1 MTITEWTNVSYIPL
15 MDAAK
20 KISANADLSEELLHY
35 SLEQLLT
42 KPNVQEIVDSG
53 GAQFWVI
60 RTMLN
65 SWRSTTS
72 KFYTI
77 YRKSLYNTED
87 ISYLTNDIPDESEP
101 DLEELAARIR
111 RELDGLYW
119 YDRDLFNM
127 YVAEDHTMSS
137 LSRATSI
144 PRTSISL
151 TINRVRSYIKTKIK

>member
-1 MTITEWTNVSYIPL
+1 MTINNWTNTNYSSL
-15 MDAAK
+15 LTAAK
-20 KISANADLSEELLHY
+20 KISDNSELSNELLHY
-35 SLEQLLT
+35 SLEQLLL

-72 KFYTI
+72 AFYTI
-77 YRKSLYNTED
+77 YRKNLYNTED
-87 ISYLTNDIPDESEP
+87 ISYLANEVADEEP
-101 DLEELAARIR
+101 QDTFEISAALKK
-111 RELDGLYW
+111 ELDALYW

-127 YVAEDHTMSS
+127 YVDESHTISS
-137 LSRATSI
+137 LSRATKI

-151 TINRVRSYIKTKIK
+151 TINRVRAYLKTKIK